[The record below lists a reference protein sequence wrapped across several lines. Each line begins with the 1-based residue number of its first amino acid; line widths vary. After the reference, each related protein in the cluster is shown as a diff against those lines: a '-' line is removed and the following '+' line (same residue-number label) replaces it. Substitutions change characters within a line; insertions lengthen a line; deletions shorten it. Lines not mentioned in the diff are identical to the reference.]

1 MHLSCS
7 THEAIHGFHRWRQR
21 THHGCT
27 LREEADKAFEFGY
40 EMQRRIDEI
49 GSQLEAGQG
58 NTDVLVEQQAE
69 LIQKSIDLADAETQM
84 KAVKELAE
92 MIAKIGG
99 KKVEIVAPSNM
110 ESKGYNIVSN
120 SIFSTDRLESLGWS
134 VTGSMEE
141 KLRKTIL
148 FERVRYGR
156 NKSL

>member
-1 MHLSCS
+1 
-7 THEAIHGFHRWRQR
+7 
-21 THHGCT
+21 
-27 LREEADKAFEFGY
+27 
-40 EMQRRIDEI
+40 
-49 GSQLEAGQG
+49 
-58 NTDVLVEQQAE
+58 
-69 LIQKSIDLADAETQM
+69 
-84 KAVKELAE
+84 